1 MSRLDPNLMGSFSP
15 SIIPPAP
22 QVLPKPEELSFREFG
37 DTDATRKNIY
47 DDVLAAANS
56 IQPISNDRHT
66 LRLSN
71 VEYIDPDTTSKKRQ
85 KEAILTGTS
94 IGRRLRGNWDLIDN
108 ATQQVIDSKRA
119 VIATIPHLTERGTF
133 INNGTEYTLKN
144 QQRLLPGVYT
154 RIRDNGEIEAHANIM
169 PGKGVS
175 HRYFLDP
182 EKGVFKIRVGQGT
195 VSLTPLLKLMG
206 ATPEQLKE
214 AWGKDLFASNY
225 NNDAAAEYIKL
236 KSKFLSTKELQL
248 PESEQNQALISK
260 FANMEMDPDV
270 TRRTLGKPYSNLSL
284 DALLDITRKLVKVSR
299 NEADPDDRDALAYQR
314 FMGPEDLIAE
324 RLTRDK
330 DGLRRQLLWKMSW
343 KGNLQG
349 MPSSALG
356 KQVLSALLTSGLGQ
370 AIEEINPAEL
380 YDKTTS
386 VSRLGEG
393 GIPSTDA
400 IPKEARSVQPSMFG
414 YIDPLRTPECYDRET
429 EVMTRRGWVKWPDV
443 TESDEFACLVDGRL
457 VYHTAYKLTRQHYQG
472 LMYGVT
478 TKRIA
483 YLVTP
488 NHRVWVRPL
497 DKGLKYRI
505 STAAEYHDRPRRV
518 CSGGFLA
525 YTGDDSEFFY
535 LPKPEV
541 LSNNT
546 SVVERVPIGPWAELM
561 GWWLGEGN
569 GWNKPDKCSYGIKI
583 TQSKT
588 VNPDN
593 CAQIER
599 TLNELPFAWSY
610 SNGSYTLA
618 TKQLGVYF
626 EQFGKSPDRYI
637 PEYLLKAPEH
647 ARKRLYDALM
657 RGEGRKDR
665 RGKRTQF
672 CTTSLRFARDFER
685 LSFSLGYASRT
696 VFESD
701 DREQSTTGGTWI
713 VHVHTTNEHQIR
725 AGKKNKHQCYTLDFN
740 DEVFCATVPGG
751 LLYVRR
757 GDTIGHWSGNSGKV
771 GVDTYLARGVRKG
784 RDGKLYAQF
793 RDLKTGQLIYKS
805 PQDVTELTI
814 GFPGSQ
820 KEDSPRVPA
829 MRNGKMLYVPKSQID
844 LELPAMEEAFNQLSN
859 LIPMKSQVKGQ
870 RLVMASRMTTQA
882 LPLVDAEAPLVQ
894 SAIPGTNGNQSY
906 EELYSKG
913 MGALRA
919 PQGGVVLG
927 IDDDGIK
934 VRYEDCST
942 ATHELYNNFTFNRKT
957 FLHQTPAV
965 KPGDSF
971 SPDQLLAY
979 SNFTDKNGA
988 SALGKNARTAYI
1000 AWQGKNFEDAIVIS
1014 EGYAKKMSSE
1024 HMYQHDLDLDDK
1036 TTINKN
1042 KYISAYPAKY
1052 EKRILENI
1060 DPNGVIK
1067 PGTVVNYG
1075 DPLILGLREKET
1087 AHNKVHKRGKSGF
1100 TDATVTWDH
1109 HDSGVVTD
1117 VVMGKRGPAVVV
1129 KASMP
1134 MQIGDKLSG
1143 RYGDKGVIADVIP
1156 DSEMPQDSQNR
1167 PFEVL
1172 LNPAGIITR
1181 TNPSQMSELFLGK
1194 IAEKRGKPIKVE
1206 DFDSTKD
1213 MNEWVLQE
1221 LAKEGLS
1228 DLDDILDPTR
1238 DQKIRE
1244 IATGSR
1250 FFMKL
1255 HHTAEAK
1262 GQGRGGGA
1270 YTMEDTPA
1278 KGGSEGSKRI
1288 GMLNTN
1294 ALLSHGATATL
1305 QDISAVR
1312 GQKND
1317 DYWMQF
1323 MSGYNPQIT
1332 KVPHVYQKFVD
1343 QLRAA
1348 GVNVVKQGTQL
1359 NIMALTDKDVD
1370 ELAADRELL
1379 NAEGVDWGS
1388 SLKEIP
1394 GGLFDKA
1401 KTGGHGGN
1409 RWTYIKLHEPMPN
1422 PVMEEPIRK
1431 MLGLTQKKFDA
1442 VLSGEESLGSHG
1454 SGPAAIQKA
1463 LKAINLDAE
1472 MEKTR
1477 AIIAAGR
1484 ASERDAAVRKLG
1496 YLKSAKQLGLTPA
1509 DYVLTKVPVLPP
1521 KFRPI
1526 SMMSNEMP
1534 LINDANYLYKE
1545 LFESNKNLKDIQAVA
1560 GAEGSGPERL
1570 ATYNAFKAV
1579 AGLGDP
1585 ISQKSRDK
1593 NVQGILKSVFGS
1605 SPKFGTLQRKLIST
1619 TVDNVG
1625 RAVITPN
1632 PDLDMDSVGLP
1643 EEKAFKAYEKFVTR
1657 RLVRKG
1663 MSLRTAREQITQRTD
1678 LARKALLEEMDQR
1691 PVYIDR
1697 APVLHKFGILAMKPR
1712 LTKGDTLQVSPLVVK
1727 GFNAD
1732 FDGDAMNYH
1741 VPSLEKSVEEAYAKL
1756 LPSRNLFSMSD
1767 FKSVMHA
1774 PANEYVGGLY
1784 HATKNKSDRPVKIFR
1799 STADVKRAYAR
1810 GEININD
1817 KIKVLEA

>member
-414 YIDPLRTPECYDRET
+414 YIDPLRTPE
-429 EVMTRRGWVKWPDV
+429 
-443 TESDEFACLVDGRL
+443 S
-457 VYHTAYKLTRQHYQG
+457 
-472 LMYGVT
+472 
-478 TKRIA
+478 
-483 YLVTP
+483 
-488 NHRVWVRPL
+488 
-497 DKGLKYRI
+497 
-505 STAAEYHDRPRRV
+505 
-518 CSGGFLA
+518 
-525 YTGDDSEFFY
+525 
-535 LPKPEV
+535 
-541 LSNNT
+541 
-546 SVVERVPIGPWAELM
+546 
-561 GWWLGEGN
+561 
-569 GWNKPDKCSYGIKI
+569 
-583 TQSKT
+583 
-588 VNPDN
+588 
-593 CAQIER
+593 
-599 TLNELPFAWSY
+599 
-610 SNGSYTLA
+610 
-618 TKQLGVYF
+618 
-626 EQFGKSPDRYI
+626 
-637 PEYLLKAPEH
+637 
-647 ARKRLYDALM
+647 
-657 RGEGRKDR
+657 
-665 RGKRTQF
+665 
-672 CTTSLRFARDFER
+672 
-685 LSFSLGYASRT
+685 SR
-696 VFESD
+696 
-701 DREQSTTGGTWI
+701 
-713 VHVHTTNEHQIR
+713 
-725 AGKKNKHQCYTLDFN
+725 
-740 DEVFCATVPGG
+740 
-751 LLYVRR
+751 
-757 GDTIGHWSGNSGKV
+757 V

-934 VRYEDCST
+934 VRYEDGST

-1024 HMYQHDLDLDDK
+1024 HMYQHDLDIDDK

-1294 ALLSHGATATL
+1294 ALLSHGATDTL

-1388 SLKEIP
+1388 SLKEIS

-1545 LFESNKNLKDIQAVA
+1545 LFESNKNLKDIQSVA

>member
-1 MSRLDPNLMGSFSP
+1 LLS
-15 SIIPPAP
+15 PAP
-22 QVLPKPEELSFREFG
+22 RVNPKPEELSFREFG

-47 DDVLAAANS
+47 DDVLTAAS
-56 IQPISNDRHT
+56 GIPPISNDRHT
-66 LRLSN
+66 LRISN
-71 VEYIDPDTTSKKRQ
+71 VEYIDPDTVSRKRQ
-85 KEAILTGTS
+85 KEAILNGLS
-94 IGRRLRGNWDLIDN
+94 VGRRLRGTWELVDN
-108 ATQQVIDSKRA
+108 ATQQVVDSKRA
-119 VIATIPHLTERGTF
+119 VLATIPHLTDRGTF

-169 PGKGVS
+169 AGKGVS

-182 EKGVFKIRVGQGT
+182 EKSAFKIRVGQGT
-195 VSLTPLLKLMG
+195 VSLVPLLKLMG
-206 ATPEQLKE
+206 ATSEQLKE
-214 AWGKDLFASNY
+214 AWGKDLFAANY

-236 KSKFLSTKELQL
+236 KTKFLSNKELQL
-248 PESEQNQALISK
+248 PEAEQNQALLAK

-284 DALLDITRKLVKVSR
+284 DAVLDVTKKLIQVSR
-299 NEADPDDRDALAYQR
+299 NEADPDDRDALAFQR

-324 RLTRDK
+324 RLSRDK

-343 KGNLQG
+343 KGNLQS

-380 YDKTTS
+380 YDKTTA

-414 YIDPLRTPECYDRET
+414 YVDPLRTPE
-429 EVMTRRGWVKWPDV
+429 
-443 TESDEFACLVDGRL
+443 
-457 VYHTAYKLTRQHYQG
+457 
-472 LMYGVT
+472 
-478 TKRIA
+478 
-483 YLVTP
+483 
-488 NHRVWVRPL
+488 
-497 DKGLKYRI
+497 
-505 STAAEYHDRPRRV
+505 
-518 CSGGFLA
+518 
-525 YTGDDSEFFY
+525 
-535 LPKPEV
+535 
-541 LSNNT
+541 
-546 SVVERVPIGPWAELM
+546 
-561 GWWLGEGN
+561 
-569 GWNKPDKCSYGIKI
+569 
-583 TQSKT
+583 
-588 VNPDN
+588 
-593 CAQIER
+593 
-599 TLNELPFAWSY
+599 
-610 SNGSYTLA
+610 
-618 TKQLGVYF
+618 
-626 EQFGKSPDRYI
+626 
-637 PEYLLKAPEH
+637 
-647 ARKRLYDALM
+647 
-657 RGEGRKDR
+657 
-665 RGKRTQF
+665 
-672 CTTSLRFARDFER
+672 
-685 LSFSLGYASRT
+685 
-696 VFESD
+696 
-701 DREQSTTGGTWI
+701 
-713 VHVHTTNEHQIR
+713 
-725 AGKKNKHQCYTLDFN
+725 
-740 DEVFCATVPGG
+740 
-751 LLYVRR
+751 
-757 GDTIGHWSGNSGKV
+757 SGKV

-793 RDLKTGQLIYKS
+793 RDLRTGQLIYRT
-805 PQDVTELTI
+805 PQDVSELTL

-820 KEDSPRVPA
+820 NEDAPRVPA

-844 LELPAMEEAFNQLSN
+844 LELPAMEEAFNPLSN

-894 SAIPGTNGNQSY
+894 SAIPGTNGRQSY
-906 EELYSKG
+906 EELYAKA

-927 IDDDGIK
+927 VDDEGIK
-934 VRYEDCST
+934 VRYADGTET
-942 ATHELYNNFTFNRKT
+942 THELYNNFPFNRKT
-957 FLHQTPAV
+957 FISQTAAV
-965 KPGDSF
+965 KPGDQF

-988 SALGKNARTAYI
+988 AALGRNARTAYI
-1000 AWQGKNFEDAIVIS
+1000 AWQGKNFEDANVIS
-1014 EGYAKKMSSE
+1014 ESYAKKLSSE
-1024 HMYQHDLDLDDK
+1024 HMYQHDLDADDK
-1036 TTINKN
+1036 TVIGKN
-1042 KYISAYPAKY
+1042 KYISAHPGKY
-1052 EKRILENI
+1052 ERRILENI
-1060 DPNGVIK
+1060 DSSGVIK

-1075 DPLILGLREKET
+1075 DPLILGLRAKET
-1087 AHNKVHKRGKSGF
+1087 AHNKVHKQGKSGF

-1109 HDSGVVTD
+1109 QDSGVVTD
-1117 VVMGKRGPAVVV
+1117 VVMGKRGPTVVV

-1143 RYGDKGVIADVIP
+1143 RYGDKGVIADIIP
-1156 DSEMPQDSQNR
+1156 DAEMPHDSQGR

-1172 LNPAGIITR
+1172 VNPAGIITR
-1181 TNPSQMSELFLGK
+1181 TNPSQMSELLLGK
-1194 IAEKRGKPIKVE
+1194 LAEKLGRPIKVE

-1213 MNEWVLQE
+1213 MNEWVLSE

-1228 DLDDILDPTR
+1228 DLEDIVDPTK
-1238 DQKIRE
+1238 DQKIKG
-1244 IATGSR
+1244 IAVGNR

-1294 ALLSHGATATL
+1294 ALLSHGATSTL
-1305 QDISAVR
+1305 QDISSVR

-1323 MSGYNPQIT
+1323 MSGYNPQVT

-1343 QLRAA
+1343 QLRAS

-1370 ELAADRELL
+1370 ELAADRELS

-1401 KTGGHGGN
+1401 KTGGHGGT

-1422 PVMEEPIRK
+1422 PVLEEPIRK
-1431 MLGLTQKKFDA
+1431 ILGLTQKKFDA
-1442 VLSGEESLGSHG
+1442 ILAGDESLGSHG
-1454 SGPAAIQKA
+1454 VGPEGIHKA
-1463 LKAINLDAE
+1463 LKAINLDSE
-1472 MEKTR
+1472 IEKTR

-1484 ASERDAAVRKLG
+1484 ATERDAAVRKLG
-1496 YLKSAKQLGLTPA
+1496 YLKSAKKLGLHPS

-1545 LFESNKNLKDIQAVA
+1545 LFEANKNLKDIQAAV
-1560 GAEGSGPERL
+1560 GANGSGLERL

-1579 AGLGDP
+1579 TGLGDP

-1593 NVQGILKSVFGS
+1593 NVQGILRSVFGS
-1605 SPKFGTLQRKLIST
+1605 SPKYGTLQRKLIST

-1643 EEKAFKAYEKFVTR
+1643 EDKAFKAYEKFVTR

-1663 MSLRTAREQITQRTD
+1663 MSFKSAREQITQRTD

-1727 GFNAD
+1727 GFGAD

-1741 VPSLEKSVEEAYAKL
+1741 VPSLEKSVEEAYARL
-1756 LPSRNLFSMSD
+1756 LPSRNLFSLSD

-1784 HATKNKSDRPVKIFR
+1784 HATKSKSDRPVKIFR
-1799 STADVKRAYAR
+1799 SIQDVKRAYNR
-1810 GEININD
+1810 GEISIDD